1 MELNEEQLESVLA
14 GNLKG
19 MGEEF
24 ALDNEELFRK
34 KQIEELKKEKELLEA
49 LNNSNLEKEQDKTR

>member
-1 MELNEEQLESVLA
+1 MELNEEQLDNVLA

-19 MGEEF
+19 MNEEF

-34 KQIEELKKEKELLEA
+34 KQIEELKKEKELLET
-49 LNNSNLEKEQDKTR
+49 LNNPKLENEQSKTR